1 MNQCCVQFQR
11 HHTKSK
17 KASDFAER
25 ERDVRLLSDM
35 EMLDHAEYIC
45 RAIARHSS
53 AGNAA
58 TDSSWEALLQ

>member
-1 MNQCCVQFQR
+1 
-11 HHTKSK
+11 
-17 KASDFAER
+17 
-25 ERDVRLLSDM
+25 M

-58 TDSSWEALLQ
+58 TDSTTISVDHNII